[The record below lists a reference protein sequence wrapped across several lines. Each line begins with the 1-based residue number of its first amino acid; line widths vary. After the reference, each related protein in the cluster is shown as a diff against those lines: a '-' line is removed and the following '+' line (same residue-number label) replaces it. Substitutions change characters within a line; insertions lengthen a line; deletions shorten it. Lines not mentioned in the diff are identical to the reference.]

1 MMQQRSTAASN
12 TKSSLET
19 MTGKN
24 LQLVSAR
31 IDPDTLA
38 LIDKWLTT
46 HRYWK
51 RNAVINGILT
61 AVMNTFTEKEVYDMV
76 RYSPYYYE
84 KASGTFS
91 LNDKRKV

>member
-1 MMQQRSTAASN
+1 
-12 TKSSLET
+12 

-24 LQLVSAR
+24 LKLVSAR

-38 LIDKWLTT
+38 LVDKWLLT

-61 AVMNTFTEKEVYDMV
+61 AVMNTFKEKEVYDMV
-76 RYSPYYYE
+76 RYSPHFYE
-84 KASGTFS
+84 KPSGTFS
-91 LNDKRKV
+91 LDDHNRKKSM